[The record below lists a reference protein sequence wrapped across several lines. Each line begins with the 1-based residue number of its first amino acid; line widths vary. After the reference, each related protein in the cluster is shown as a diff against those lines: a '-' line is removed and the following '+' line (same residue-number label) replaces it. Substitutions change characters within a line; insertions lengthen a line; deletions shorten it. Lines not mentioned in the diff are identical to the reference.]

1 LQEILYPNSNR
12 IPAHVDEPSVVE
24 TAYRISEGSINPN
37 FFRYPSGHLNL
48 LAIIFKINSVF
59 DSNFSIKSGYQMSWV
74 MSNIMMAAI
83 PALVFL
89 ICCFIQSYPTG
100 LVGGF
105 ISLSS
110 PLILQHSQFAIVDVS
125 CTFFTIIFFTIIT
138 YRYRQN
144 RTTLNQLLLLSI
156 LLGMAISMKYTAA
169 LLILPFSII
178 NFHFIGENIEFRGT
192 ENFQVRILNFIGIGG
207 SIIGLLLILNHNSII
222 QSIAYY
228 TTDGI
233 VEIEYIHVLNQVSIL
248 CALGGFGFIAFDYF
262 RKKYQ
267 LIWSGNIISP
277 LFIKLIFFTI
287 IIFSIFSP
295 FTIIEFKKSFAD
307 FMYEYRHMKIGS
319 AAQYHH
325 QSPEYISLI
334 KNLDPIYPI
343 RFYYSLFVSEL
354 GLIGIFFLIFGLS
367 YWLRSRKPIQVAMIA
382 YVLIVLLTILSW
394 QNVATRYTLNI
405 LPLIH
410 VIIAVGVFQLSVWLN
425 SKIRI
430 SKTILVAFFT
440 LGAIFFPTIKL
451 IKLINV

>member
-1 LQEILYPNSNR
+1 M
-12 IPAHVDEPSVVE
+12 
-24 TAYRISEGSINPN
+24 
-37 FFRYPSGHLNL
+37 NL
-48 LAIIFKINSVF
+48 LAIIFKISSVF
-59 DSNFSIKSGYQMSWV
+59 KSIFSLNNAYQFSWFLSNV
-74 MSNIMMAAI
+74 MMAVI

-89 ICCFIQSYPTG
+89 ICFFIQSYSLG

-105 ISLSS
+105 ISLAST
-110 PLILQHSQFAIVDVS
+110 LILQYSQFAIVDVS
-125 CTFFTIIFFTIIT
+125 YTFFSTLFFTVLVYYYHLERSST
-138 YRYRQN
+138 
-144 RTTLNQLLLLSI
+144 NQLIVLAI
-156 LLGMAISMKYTAA
+156 LLGLAISMKYTAA
-169 LLILPFSII
+169 LLLIPFSI
-178 NFHFIGENIEFRGT
+178 FIYYFMGRNNRYAGS
-192 ENFQVRILNFIGIGG
+192 ENFQKTILNLLGIFGLM
-207 SIIGLLLILNHNSII
+207 IGLLLYMNQNSII
-222 QSIAYY
+222 QSVATL

-233 VEIEYIHVLNQVSIL
+233 VEIEYVQVLFLVSIISIM
-248 CALGGFGFIAFDYF
+248 CGIGFIVFDYF
-262 RKKYQ
+262 RKKYH
-267 LIWSGNIISP
+267 LHWSGNILSP

-325 QSPEYISLI
+325 QSTEYISLI
-334 KNLDPIYPI
+334 QNLDPFYPI

-440 LGAIFFPTIKL
+440 LCVIFFPTIKL